1 MSTRRSSF
9 RSRDSILA
17 AAVLL
22 LGMPAIA
29 LGQSKALSLAEVM
42 DLHDHGVSS
51 RQILRDAREFCIAFS
66 LDDSVRHQ
74 LTVAGADTLLIGGL
88 SGVCTTVRPEAKPL
102 PPLIDDEFAESTTS
116 QGFTWSNPRCR
127 ARFEANGIRMENTGT
142 EVMCLV
148 RYPSADLP
156 ANVRVD
162 LDVNELASVKS
173 GTVMLGFGRQQRSGN
188 YYSLSVSADRHLEL
202 CWNSDRQCSS
212 LLKIADVKAVHGEPG
227 ASDRLSVEVRDQ
239 DIALLVNDTRVA
251 QYTGDATITG
261 GLMVGVGPQTSL
273 VLVRL
278 RVTPLPAAVPSR

>member
-1 MSTRRSSF
+1 MSTRGPSF
-9 RSRDSILA
+9 RTREGLFV

-22 LGMPAIA
+22 LGMPAIVF
-29 LGQSKALSLAEVM
+29 GQAKALSLAEVM
-42 DLHDHGVSS
+42 DLRDHGVSS
-51 RQILRDAREFCIAFS
+51 RQILRNAREYCIAFS
-66 LDDSVRHQ
+66 LDDSVRRQ

-102 PPLIDDEFAESTTS
+102 PPLIDDEFAESSTS

-142 EVMCLV
+142 EVMCMV

-162 LDVNELASVKS
+162 LDLNQLASVKT

-212 LLKIADVKAVHGEPG
+212 LLKIADVKAVHEEPS
-227 ASDRLSVEVRDQ
+227 ATDRVSVEIRGQ

-261 GLMVGVGPQTSL
+261 GLMVGVGPQTTL

-278 RVTPLPAAVPSR
+278 RATPLPPPAPSR